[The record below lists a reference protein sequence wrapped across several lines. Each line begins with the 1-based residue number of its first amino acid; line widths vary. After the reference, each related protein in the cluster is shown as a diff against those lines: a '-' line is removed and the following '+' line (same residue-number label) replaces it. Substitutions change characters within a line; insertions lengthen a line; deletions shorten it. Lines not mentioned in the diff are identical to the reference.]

1 MFEREFDFHE
11 HKAAVLLEMAAKGP
25 FHHTSEKVQERALF
39 DVMQSFE
46 HYHKTKHHLVV
57 GGPPATTAV
66 LLEAQSRSK
75 LRAGGPRRRRGDV
88 ARRGFFKYVGGA
100 LRAMW
105 SAIKAIGKFI
115 RALLKSIYVGIGV
128 KFDMN
133 TGPATTLEFCFG
145 GKRA

>member
-46 HYHKTKHHLVV
+46 HYHKTKHHLVG
-57 GGPPATTAV
+57 GGPPATAAV
-66 LLEAQSRSK
+66 LLESQSSSK
-75 LRAGGPRRRRGDV
+75 LRAGG
-88 ARRGFFKYVGGA
+88 FFKYVKKA
-100 LRAMW
+100 LSAMW

-128 KFDMN
+128 KFDMHS
-133 TGPATTLEFCFG
+133 GAATTLEFCFG
-145 GKRA
+145 GEKA

>member
-46 HYHKTKHHLVV
+46 HYHKTKHHLV

-66 LLEAQSRSK
+66 AISSIN
-75 LRAGGPRRRRGDV
+75 
-88 ARRGFFKYVGGA
+88 GA
-100 LRAMW
+100 WSPPGTAM
-105 SAIKAIGKFI
+105 AIG
-115 RALLKSIYVGIGV
+115 LV
-128 KFDMN
+128 
-133 TGPATTLEFCFG
+133 ATVTSRVPG
-145 GKRA
+145 